1 MPCLVILLALIGP
14 RVAIIGM
21 AIFSD
26 VLSRA
31 YDGILLPLIGFF
43 LLPWT
48 TLAYAFMWDAG
59 TNRVDGFEWFLVVLA
74 FLADIGSY
82 AGGLR
87 GRD

>member
-14 RVAIIGM
+14 RVALIGM

-31 YDGILLPLIGFF
+31 YDGILLPLLGFF

-48 TLAYAFMWDAG
+48 TLAFAFMWDAG
-59 TNRVDGFEWFLVVLA
+59 TNDVNGFEWFLVALG
-74 FLADIGSY
+74 FLADVGSY
-82 AGGLR
+82 AGGAR
-87 GRD
+87 GRG

>member
-1 MPCLVILLALIGP
+1 MPCLVVLLALIGP
-14 RVAIIGM
+14 RVAIVGM

-48 TLAYAFMWDAG
+48 TLAFAFMWDTG
-59 TNRVDGFEWFLVVLA
+59 TNKVDGFEWFLVALA
-74 FLADIGSY
+74 FLADVASY
-82 AGGLR
+82 AGSAR
-87 GRD
+87 GR